1 MGCLDFTD
9 LLLILAL
16 TFQSRHL
23 GLREHQAFLGG
34 FLLQGRQAQPD
45 SPQTMAQRYRA
56 DPGGRTWILR
66 FRSSFGTRT
75 WPTAGFS
82 SAKAGTAAS
91 QNHRRPGRHRHPLC
105 SADTALAR

>member
-1 MGCLDFTD
+1 MGCLDLTD

-34 FLLQGRQAQPD
+34 FLLQGPQAQPD

-56 DPGGRTWILR
+56 DPGGI
-66 FRSSFGTRT
+66 
-75 WPTAGFS
+75 GFALVMGCIGGLFPAIRAARLPV
-82 SAKAGTAAS
+82 AKALREA
-91 QNHRRPGRHRHPLC
+91 
-105 SADTALAR
+105 